1 MSKIFKTMDLTKYT
15 NDGLNKLLHKA
26 ITDENYEL
34 ANEIKKQ
41 VENRFGNG
49 VFMDKDSQIAVII
62 DMINFGKIHDV
73 MVTLNWHWASSA
85 FGVPTVEDIIE
96 EAKNL
101 LDKAW
106 GYREGLEHVS
116 YETGGLRAE
125 RWIYDGVKL
134 LTLSF
139 VVDSFMIDYDTAKMG
154 KDEFYGDKNV
164 TDE

>member
-1 MSKIFKTMDLTKYT
+1 MNQIIESLSEKFNTLYPDKIEKEWK
-15 NDGLNKLLHKA
+15 
-26 ITDENYEL
+26 
-34 ANEIKKQ
+34 EIEKSGEGADPQK
-41 VENRFGNG
+41 VEEVLKMTPGFT
-49 VFMDKDSQIAVII
+49 AI